1 MKLQLQICSFDM
13 LFYITSM
20 SCFVVNT
27 VGVVSIICTQ
37 TTFIYYR
44 DIRSTSRNKH
54 QFSLEKLEF
63 MFLQALSVA
72 NRITNMCETELFTS
86 SQWHCIAIYANIPSR
101 YLIVSQQSTKRST
114 GTRYSN
120 TLTNTNY
127 LFKLFVNSGR
137 ILFPIIRMNCYF
149 YLWVHWPIIVETET
163 EMLLVTCVELVMV
176 STEGCSSEHCLAL
189 RYILLININHLSLY
203 SVVVHEYIV
212 IQ

>member
-1 MKLQLQICSFDM
+1 
-13 LFYITSM
+13 M

-86 SQWHCIAIYANIPSR
+86 SQ
-101 YLIVSQQSTKRST
+101 
-114 GTRYSN
+114 
-120 TLTNTNY
+120 
-127 LFKLFVNSGR
+127 
-137 ILFPIIRMNCYF
+137 
-149 YLWVHWPIIVETET
+149 
-163 EMLLVTCVELVMV
+163 
-176 STEGCSSEHCLAL
+176 
-189 RYILLININHLSLY
+189 
-203 SVVVHEYIV
+203 
-212 IQ
+212 